1 MLKDKLSEG
10 FILAPGIYDALTGLI
25 AAKAGAEA
33 IYLSGASIAY
43 TRFGR
48 SDIGLVSVSEVHDTL
63 AAITDRIDIPVIVDA
78 DTGFGNALNVQRTVR
93 QFERVGASA
102 IQLEDQSFPKRCGHL
117 AGKTLVSKNEM
128 VGKIK
133 ASLDARKNENT
144 LIIARTDALAA
155 NLITSDVDET
165 DASFVLGERT
175 TEGFFK
181 VKNGPEAAISRGL
194 SYAPYADLVWCE
206 TGTPDIGYA
215 KDFADAI
222 REKYP
227 DKLLAYNCSPSFN
240 WKKSLSDNE
249 IETFQEQLS
258 SFGYKFQFITLA
270 GFHALNTS
278 MFELASK
285 YKGGNMSAYVELQQ
299 KEFAMEK
306 DGFTS
311 VKHQREVGA
320 GYFDTVST
328 IISEG
333 DASTLAL
340 TGSTEEEQF

>member
-33 IYLSGASIAY
+33 VYLSGASIAY

-144 LIIARTDALAA
+144 VFIARTDARAVEGLDAAFDRAAAYRDAGADILFIEAPQSLEEMKNITATFGNELPLLA
-155 NLITSDVDET
+155 NMVEGGKTPI
-165 DASFVLGERT
+165 ASA
-175 TEGFFK
+175 TEL
-181 VKNGPEAAISRGL
+181 E
-194 SYAPYADLVWCE
+194 
-206 TGTPDIGYA
+206 DIGYHLA
-215 KDFADAI
+215 IFPGGAVRAIAHHLSAYYSGLLRDGNNKKFSEKMYDFDGLNEVI
-222 REKYP
+222 GTKE
-227 DKLLAYNCSPSFN
+227 LLAQG
-240 WKKSLSDNE
+240 
-249 IETFQEQLS
+249 I
-258 SFGYKFQFITLA
+258 
-270 GFHALNTS
+270 
-278 MFELASK
+278 K
-285 YKGGNMSAYVELQQ
+285 YE
-299 KEFAMEK
+299 
-306 DGFTS
+306 
-311 VKHQREVGA
+311 
-320 GYFDTVST
+320 
-328 IISEG
+328 
-333 DASTLAL
+333 
-340 TGSTEEEQF
+340 

>member
-10 FILAPGIYDALTGLI
+10 FVLAPGIYDALTGLI

-33 IYLSGASIAY
+33 VYLSGASIAY

-144 LIIARTDALAA
+144 LIIARTDARAVEGLDAAFDRAAAYRDAGADILFIEAPQSLEEMKNITATFGNELPLLA
-155 NLITSDVDET
+155 NMVEGGKTPI
-165 DASFVLGERT
+165 ASA
-175 TEGFFK
+175 TEL
-181 VKNGPEAAISRGL
+181 E
-194 SYAPYADLVWCE
+194 
-206 TGTPDIGYA
+206 DIGYHLA
-215 KDFADAI
+215 IFPGGAVRAIAHHLSAYYSGLLRDGNNKKFSEKMYDFDGLNEVI
-222 REKYP
+222 GTKE
-227 DKLLAYNCSPSFN
+227 LLAQG
-240 WKKSLSDNE
+240 
-249 IETFQEQLS
+249 I
-258 SFGYKFQFITLA
+258 
-270 GFHALNTS
+270 
-278 MFELASK
+278 K
-285 YKGGNMSAYVELQQ
+285 YE
-299 KEFAMEK
+299 
-306 DGFTS
+306 
-311 VKHQREVGA
+311 
-320 GYFDTVST
+320 
-328 IISEG
+328 
-333 DASTLAL
+333 
-340 TGSTEEEQF
+340 

>member
-1 MLKDKLSEG
+1 MLKNKLSEG

-33 IYLSGASIAY
+33 VYLSGASIAY

-144 LIIARTDALAA
+144 VIIARTDARAVEGLDAAFDRAAAYRDAGADILFIEAPQSLEEMKNITATFGNELPLLA
-155 NLITSDVDET
+155 NMVEGGKTPI
-165 DASFVLGERT
+165 ASA
-175 TEGFFK
+175 TEL
-181 VKNGPEAAISRGL
+181 E
-194 SYAPYADLVWCE
+194 
-206 TGTPDIGYA
+206 DIGYHLA
-215 KDFADAI
+215 IFPGGAVRAIAHHLSAYYSGLLRDGNNKKFSQKMYDFDGLNEVI
-222 REKYP
+222 GTKE
-227 DKLLAYNCSPSFN
+227 LLAQG
-240 WKKSLSDNE
+240 
-249 IETFQEQLS
+249 I
-258 SFGYKFQFITLA
+258 
-270 GFHALNTS
+270 
-278 MFELASK
+278 K
-285 YKGGNMSAYVELQQ
+285 YE
-299 KEFAMEK
+299 
-306 DGFTS
+306 
-311 VKHQREVGA
+311 
-320 GYFDTVST
+320 
-328 IISEG
+328 
-333 DASTLAL
+333 
-340 TGSTEEEQF
+340 

>member
-33 IYLSGASIAY
+33 VYLSGASIAY

-93 QFERVGASA
+93 QFERIGASA

-144 LIIARTDALAA
+144 VIIARTDARAVEGLDAAFDRAAAYRDAGADILFIEAPQSLEEMKNITATFGNELPLLA
-155 NLITSDVDET
+155 NMVEGGKTPI
-165 DASFVLGERT
+165 ASA
-175 TEGFFK
+175 TEL
-181 VKNGPEAAISRGL
+181 E
-194 SYAPYADLVWCE
+194 
-206 TGTPDIGYA
+206 DIGYHLA
-215 KDFADAI
+215 IFPGGAVRAIAHHLSAYYSGLLRDGNNKKFSEKMYDFDGLNEVI
-222 REKYP
+222 GTKE
-227 DKLLAYNCSPSFN
+227 LLAQG
-240 WKKSLSDNE
+240 
-249 IETFQEQLS
+249 I
-258 SFGYKFQFITLA
+258 
-270 GFHALNTS
+270 
-278 MFELASK
+278 K
-285 YKGGNMSAYVELQQ
+285 YE
-299 KEFAMEK
+299 
-306 DGFTS
+306 
-311 VKHQREVGA
+311 
-320 GYFDTVST
+320 
-328 IISEG
+328 
-333 DASTLAL
+333 
-340 TGSTEEEQF
+340 

>member
-33 IYLSGASIAY
+33 VYLSGASIAY

-144 LIIARTDALAA
+144 VIIARTDARAVEGLDAAFDRAAAYKDAGADILFIEAPQSLEEMKNITATFGNELPLLA
-155 NLITSDVDET
+155 NMVEGGKTPI
-165 DASFVLGERT
+165 ASA
-175 TEGFFK
+175 TEL
-181 VKNGPEAAISRGL
+181 E
-194 SYAPYADLVWCE
+194 
-206 TGTPDIGYA
+206 DIGYHLA
-215 KDFADAI
+215 IFPGGAVRAIAHHLSEYYSGLLRDGNNKKFSEKMYDFDGLNEVI
-222 REKYP
+222 GTKE
-227 DKLLAYNCSPSFN
+227 LLAQG
-240 WKKSLSDNE
+240 KKYE
-249 IETFQEQLS
+249 
-258 SFGYKFQFITLA
+258 
-270 GFHALNTS
+270 
-278 MFELASK
+278 
-285 YKGGNMSAYVELQQ
+285 
-299 KEFAMEK
+299 
-306 DGFTS
+306 
-311 VKHQREVGA
+311 
-320 GYFDTVST
+320 
-328 IISEG
+328 
-333 DASTLAL
+333 
-340 TGSTEEEQF
+340 

>member
-33 IYLSGASIAY
+33 VYLSGASIAY

-63 AAITDRIDIPVIVDA
+63 AAITDRIDMPVIVDA

-144 LIIARTDALAA
+144 VIIARTDARAVEGLDAAFDRAAAYRDAGADILFIEAPQSLEEMKNITATFGNELPLLA
-155 NLITSDVDET
+155 NMVEGGKTPI
-165 DASFVLGERT
+165 ASA
-175 TEGFFK
+175 TEL
-181 VKNGPEAAISRGL
+181 E
-194 SYAPYADLVWCE
+194 
-206 TGTPDIGYA
+206 DIGYHLA
-215 KDFADAI
+215 IFPGGAVRAIAHHLSAYYSGLLRDGNNKKFSEKMYDFDGLNEVI
-222 REKYP
+222 GTKE
-227 DKLLAYNCSPSFN
+227 LLAQG
-240 WKKSLSDNE
+240 
-249 IETFQEQLS
+249 I
-258 SFGYKFQFITLA
+258 
-270 GFHALNTS
+270 
-278 MFELASK
+278 K
-285 YKGGNMSAYVELQQ
+285 YE
-299 KEFAMEK
+299 
-306 DGFTS
+306 
-311 VKHQREVGA
+311 
-320 GYFDTVST
+320 
-328 IISEG
+328 
-333 DASTLAL
+333 
-340 TGSTEEEQF
+340 